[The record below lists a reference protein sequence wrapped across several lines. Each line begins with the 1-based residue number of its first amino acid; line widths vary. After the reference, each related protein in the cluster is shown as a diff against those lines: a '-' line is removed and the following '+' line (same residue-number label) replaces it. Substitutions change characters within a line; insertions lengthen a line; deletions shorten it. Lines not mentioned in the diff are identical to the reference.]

1 MSQPTNRVT
10 RENCNGQP
18 TYCDIELMQANKIKK
33 MGEKSSLLSNY
44 TEGGKI
50 VLTFDFFQIITTKLD
65 LIIDLSS
72 FSDMGKTDNL

>member
-1 MSQPTNRVT
+1 MW
-10 RENCNGQP
+10 
-18 TYCDIELMQANKIKK
+18 K
-33 MGEKSSLLSNY
+33 KSSILSNY

>member
-18 TYCDIELMQANKIKK
+18 TYCDIELMQEQNKKNVEEEFDFVK
-33 MGEKSSLLSNY
+33 Y
-44 TEGGKI
+44 TAGRKI

-72 FSDMGKTDNL
+72 FSDTGKTDNL

>member
-1 MSQPTNRVT
+1 
-10 RENCNGQP
+10 
-18 TYCDIELMQANKIKK
+18 MQANKIKK
-33 MGEKSSLLSNY
+33 MGEKSSILSNY

>member
-1 MSQPTNRVT
+1 
-10 RENCNGQP
+10 
-18 TYCDIELMQANKIKK
+18 MQEQNKKNVEEEFDFVK
-33 MGEKSSLLSNY
+33 LY

-72 FSDMGKTDNL
+72 FSDTGKTDNL

>member
-33 MGEKSSLLSNY
+33 MWKKSSILSNY

-72 FSDMGKTDNL
+72 FSDTGKTDNL